1 MKKLSFLILSIFFAS
16 FSCQEKAEEPTFE
29 VCGVQNPVKELT
41 WLAEKTASIESTG
54 SSSPSFINIAEYN
67 EEPIFL
73 MMICCSNCNTVI
85 TAYNC
90 EGTLLGVVGP
100 NSEIN
105 PSLILNER
113 EFWKPR
119 NFACLN

>member
-29 VCGVQNPVKELT
+29 VCGVKDPVKELA
-41 WLAEKTASIESTG
+41 WLAERIASSGQSELNKYF
-54 SSSPSFINIAEYN
+54 FITVADYN
-67 EEPIFL
+67 EETIFL
-73 MMICCSNCNTVI
+73 MKNCCPFCNSVV

-90 EGTLLGVVGP
+90 EGTFLAVVGSE
-100 NSEIN
+100 SEIN